1 MMKVKKVPILLVLLC
16 ALLIPALLLMTVRSG
31 DHPAGIERFVAANQA
46 ALEEIA
52 ADCLRGGQTAARYK
66 SVEIEGVFPGEHRIV
81 QFFSGGFGL
90 APASTYCGFYY
101 SEDSVPAAYQ
111 NVDVP
116 LTPAG
121 EDAWRWS
128 DGTDNG
134 GVTRRITGHWF
145 SYRAWF

>member
-1 MMKVKKVPILLVLLC
+1 MKAKKASVLLILLC

-52 ADCLRGGQTAARYK
+52 ADCLRGSQMAARHK
-66 SVEIEGVFPGEHRIV
+66 GVEIEGVFPGEHRIV

-90 APASTYCGFYY
+90 TPSSTYCGFYY
-101 SEDSVPAAYQ
+101 SEDGIPAAYQ

-121 EDAWRWS
+121 EGEWRWS

-134 GVTRRITGHWF
+134 GMTRRITEHWF

>member
-1 MMKVKKVPILLVLLC
+1 MKAKKASVLLILLC
-16 ALLIPALLLMTVRSG
+16 ALLIPALLLTTVRSG
-31 DHPAGIERFVAANQA
+31 DHPVGIERFVAANQA

-52 ADCLRGGQTAARYK
+52 ADCLRGSQTAARYK

-81 QFFSGGFGL
+81 QFFSSGFGL
-90 APASTYCGFYY
+90 VPSSTYCGFYY
-101 SEDSVPAAYQ
+101 SEDGVPAAYQ

-134 GVTRRITGHWF
+134 GMTRRITEHWF

>member
-121 EDAWRWS
+121 ENRWRWS

>member
-1 MMKVKKVPILLVLLC
+1 MKAKKASVLLILLC
-16 ALLIPALLLMTVRSG
+16 ALLIPALLLMTVQSG
-31 DHPAGIERFVAANQA
+31 DHPAGVERFVTANQA

-52 ADCLRGGQTAARYK
+52 ADCLRGSQTAARYK
-66 SVEIEGVFPGEHRIV
+66 GVEIEGVFPGEHRIV
-81 QFFSGGFGL
+81 QFFSSGFGL
-90 APASTYCGFYY
+90 VPSSTYCGFYY
-101 SEDSVPAAYQ
+101 SEDGVPAAYQ

-134 GVTRRITGHWF
+134 GMTRRITEHWF

>member
-1 MMKVKKVPILLVLLC
+1 MKAKKASVLLILLC
-16 ALLIPALLLMTVRSG
+16 ALLASVLLLTAVRG
-31 DHPAGIERFVAANQA
+31 RDRLAGIDRFVTVNQA
-46 ALEEIA
+46 ALEKIA
-52 ADCLRGGQTAARYK
+52 ADCLDGGQTAARYK

-81 QFFSGGFGL
+81 QFRFGGFGL
-90 APASTYCGFYY
+90 VPSSTYCGFYY
-101 SEDSVPAAYQ
+101 SEDGVPAAYQ

-121 EDAWRWS
+121 ENRWRWS

-134 GVTRRITGHWF
+134 GVTRPITGHWF

>member
-1 MMKVKKVPILLVLLC
+1 MKAKKASVLLILLC
-16 ALLIPALLLMTVRSG
+16 ALLIPALLLT
-31 DHPAGIERFVAANQA
+31 AGRGGIRMARAEWFVIAHRA
-46 ALEEIA
+46 ALEKIA
-52 ADCLRGGQTAARYK
+52 ADCLSGGQTAARYK

-90 APASTYCGFYY
+90 TPSSTYCGFYY
-101 SEDSVPAAYQ
+101 SEDGIPAAYQ

-121 EDAWRWS
+121 EGEWRWS

-134 GVTRRITGHWF
+134 GMTRRITEHWF

>member
-1 MMKVKKVPILLVLLC
+1 MKAKKASVLLILLC

-52 ADCLRGGQTAARYK
+52 ADCLRGSQTAARYK
-66 SVEIEGVFPGEHRIV
+66 GVEIEGVFPGEHRIV

-101 SEDSVPAAYQ
+101 SEDGVPAAYQ

-121 EDAWRWS
+121 ENRWRWS

>member
-1 MMKVKKVPILLVLLC
+1 M
-16 ALLIPALLLMTVRSG
+16 
-31 DHPAGIERFVAANQA
+31 
-46 ALEEIA
+46 
-52 ADCLRGGQTAARYK
+52 
-66 SVEIEGVFPGEHRIV
+66 

-101 SEDSVPAAYQ
+101 SEDGVPAAYQ

-121 EDAWRWS
+121 EDRWRWS

-145 SYRAWF
+145 SYRAWFSREPPPAEKAVDNGEKCDRIIQLSEKRRDEAKRMPVRRARRGRWKPSAVRLRKPLHQPPGTTGTPHPRYRMA

>member
-1 MMKVKKVPILLVLLC
+1 MKAKKASVLLILLC
-16 ALLIPALLLMTVRSG
+16 ALLIPALLLMTVRNG

-52 ADCLRGGQTAARYK
+52 ADCLRGSQTAARYK
-66 SVEIEGVFPGEHRIV
+66 GVEIEGVFPGEHRIV

-101 SEDSVPAAYQ
+101 SEDGVPAAYQ

-121 EDAWRWS
+121 ENRWRWS

>member
-1 MMKVKKVPILLVLLC
+1 MKAKKASVLLILLC

-52 ADCLRGGQTAARYK
+52 ADCLRGSQTAARYK
-66 SVEIEGVFPGEHRIV
+66 GVEIEGVFPGEHRIV

-101 SEDSVPAAYQ
+101 SEDGVPAAYQ

-134 GVTRRITGHWF
+134 GMTRRITEHWF

>member
-1 MMKVKKVPILLVLLC
+1 MKAKKASVLLILLC

-52 ADCLRGGQTAARYK
+52 ADCLRGSQTAARYK
-66 SVEIEGVFPGEHRIV
+66 GVEIEGVFPGEHRIV
-81 QFFSGGFGL
+81 QFFSSGFGL
-90 APASTYCGFYY
+90 VPSSTYCGFYY
-101 SEDSVPAAYQ
+101 SENGVPAAYQ

-121 EDAWRWS
+121 ENRWRWS

-134 GVTRRITGHWF
+134 GVTRRITGH
-145 SYRAWF
+145 

>member
-52 ADCLRGGQTAARYK
+52 ADCLRGSQTAARYK

-101 SEDSVPAAYQ
+101 SEDGVPAAYQ

-134 GVTRRITGHWF
+134 GMTRRITEHWF

>member
-1 MMKVKKVPILLVLLC
+1 MKAKKASVLLILLC
-16 ALLIPALLLMTVRSG
+16 ALLISALLLMTVRSG

-46 ALEEIA
+46 ALEKIA
-52 ADCLRGGQTAARYK
+52 ADCLSGGQTAARYK

-81 QFFSGGFGL
+81 QFFSSGFGL
-90 APASTYCGFYY
+90 VPSSTYCGFYY
-101 SEDSVPAAYQ
+101 SEDGVPAAYQ

-134 GVTRRITGHWF
+134 GMTRRITEHWF

>member
-1 MMKVKKVPILLVLLC
+1 MMKAKKVPILLVLLG
-16 ALLIPALLLMTVRSG
+16 ALLASVLLLTAARG
-31 DHPAGIERFVAANQA
+31 RDRLAGIARFVTVNQA

-52 ADCLRGGQTAARYK
+52 ADCLRGSQTAARYK

-101 SEDSVPAAYQ
+101 SEDGVPAAYQ

-134 GVTRRITGHWF
+134 GMTRRITEHWF

>member
-52 ADCLRGGQTAARYK
+52 ADCLRGSQTAARYK

-101 SEDSVPAAYQ
+101 SEDGVPAAYQ

-121 EDAWRWS
+121 EGEWRWS

-134 GVTRRITGHWF
+134 GMTRRITEHWF

>member
-1 MMKVKKVPILLVLLC
+1 MKAKKASVLLILLC

-52 ADCLRGGQTAARYK
+52 ADCLRGSQTAARYK

-90 APASTYCGFYY
+90 TPSSTYCGFYY
-101 SEDSVPAAYQ
+101 SEDGVPAAYQ

-134 GVTRRITGHWF
+134 GMTRRITEHWF
-145 SYRAWF
+145 SYQAWF

>member
-1 MMKVKKVPILLVLLC
+1 MKAKKASVLLILLC

-52 ADCLRGGQTAARYK
+52 ADCLRGSQTAARYK
-66 SVEIEGVFPGEHRIV
+66 GVEIEGVFPGEHRIV
-81 QFFSGGFGL
+81 QFFSSGFGL
-90 APASTYCGFYY
+90 TPSSTYCGFYY
-101 SEDSVPAAYQ
+101 SEDGVPAAYQ

-121 EDAWRWS
+121 EGKWRWS

-134 GVTRRITGHWF
+134 GMTRRITEHWF

>member
-101 SEDSVPAAYQ
+101 SEDGVPAAYQ

-121 EDAWRWS
+121 EGEWRWS

-134 GVTRRITGHWF
+134 GMTRRITEHWF

>member
-1 MMKVKKVPILLVLLC
+1 MMKAKKVPILLVLLF

-52 ADCLRGGQTAARYK
+52 ADCLRGSQTAARYK

-101 SEDSVPAAYQ
+101 SEDGIPAAYQ

-134 GVTRRITGHWF
+134 GMTRRITEHWF
-145 SYRAWF
+145 SYQAWF

>member
-1 MMKVKKVPILLVLLC
+1 MKVKRVPMLLLLLC
-16 ALLIPALLLMTVRSG
+16 ALLLAALLGTVGRVRSG
-31 DHPAGIERFVAANQA
+31 LEEIERFVTANQA
-46 ALEEIA
+46 VLEEIA
-52 ADCLRGGQTAARYK
+52 LDCLEGSQTAERYK
-66 SVEIEGVFPGEHRIV
+66 GVEIEGVFPGEHRIV

-101 SEDSVPAAYQ
+101 SEDGVPTAYQ

-121 EDAWRWS
+121 ENRWRWS

>member
-1 MMKVKKVPILLVLLC
+1 MKAKKASVLLILLC

-31 DHPAGIERFVAANQA
+31 DHPAGIERFLAANQA

-52 ADCLRGGQTAARYK
+52 VDCLRGSQTAAQYK

-101 SEDSVPAAYQ
+101 SEDGVPAAYQ

-121 EDAWRWS
+121 ENRWRWS
-128 DGTDNG
+128 DVTDNG

>member
-1 MMKVKKVPILLVLLC
+1 MMKAKKVPILLVLLG
-16 ALLIPALLLMTVRSG
+16 ALLASVLLLTAARG
-31 DHPAGIERFVAANQA
+31 RDRLAGIARFVTVNQA

-81 QFFSGGFGL
+81 QFFSSGFGL
-90 APASTYCGFYY
+90 VPSSTYCGFYY
-101 SEDSVPAAYQ
+101 SEDGVPAAYQ

-121 EDAWRWS
+121 EGEWRWS

-134 GVTRRITGHWF
+134 GMTRRITGHWF

>member
-1 MMKVKKVPILLVLLC
+1 MKAKKASVLLILLC

-52 ADCLRGGQTAARYK
+52 ADCLRGSQTAARYK
-66 SVEIEGVFPGEHRIV
+66 SVKIEGVFPGEHRIV

-101 SEDSVPAAYQ
+101 SEDGVPAAYQ

-121 EDAWRWS
+121 EDRWRWS

-134 GVTRRITGHWF
+134 GVTRRITGRWF

>member
-1 MMKVKKVPILLVLLC
+1 M
-16 ALLIPALLLMTVRSG
+16 
-31 DHPAGIERFVAANQA
+31 AANQA

-52 ADCLRGGQTAARYK
+52 ADCLRGSQTAARYK

-101 SEDSVPAAYQ
+101 SEDGVPAAYQ

-121 EDAWRWS
+121 EGEWRWS

-134 GVTRRITGHWF
+134 GMTRRITEHWF

>member
-1 MMKVKKVPILLVLLC
+1 MKAKKASVLLILLC

-66 SVEIEGVFPGEHRIV
+66 GVEIEGVFPGEHRIV

-90 APASTYCGFYY
+90 TPSSTYCGFYY
-101 SEDSVPAAYQ
+101 SEDGVPAAYQ

-121 EDAWRWS
+121 EGEWRWS

-134 GVTRRITGHWF
+134 GMTRRITEHWF

>member
-52 ADCLRGGQTAARYK
+52 ADCLRGSQTAARYK
-66 SVEIEGVFPGEHRIV
+66 GVEIEGVFPGEHRIV

-101 SEDSVPAAYQ
+101 SEDGVPAAYQ

-121 EDAWRWS
+121 ENRWRWS

>member
-52 ADCLRGGQTAARYK
+52 ADCLRGSQTAARYK

-101 SEDSVPAAYQ
+101 SEDGVPAAYQ

-121 EDAWRWS
+121 ENRWRWS

>member
-1 MMKVKKVPILLVLLC
+1 
-16 ALLIPALLLMTVRSG
+16 MTVRSG

-52 ADCLRGGQTAARYK
+52 ADCLRGSQTAARYK

-101 SEDSVPAAYQ
+101 SEDGVPAAYQ

-121 EDAWRWS
+121 ENRWRWS

-145 SYRAWF
+145 SYLAWF

>member
-1 MMKVKKVPILLVLLC
+1 M
-16 ALLIPALLLMTVRSG
+16 ARA
-31 DHPAGIERFVAANQA
+31 EWFVIAHRA
-46 ALEEIA
+46 ALEKIA
-52 ADCLRGGQTAARYK
+52 ADCLSGGQTAARYK

-81 QFFSGGFGL
+81 QFFSSGFGL
-90 APASTYCGFYY
+90 TPSSTYCGFYY
-101 SEDSVPAAYQ
+101 SEDGIPAAYQ

-134 GVTRRITGHWF
+134 GMTRRITEHWF

>member
-1 MMKVKKVPILLVLLC
+1 
-16 ALLIPALLLMTVRSG
+16 MTVRSG
-31 DHPAGIERFVAANQA
+31 DHPAGIERFLAANQA

-52 ADCLRGGQTAARYK
+52 ADCLRGSQTAARYK
-66 SVEIEGVFPGEHRIV
+66 GVEIEGVFPGEHRIV

-90 APASTYCGFYY
+90 TPSSTYCGFYY
-101 SEDSVPAAYQ
+101 SEDGVPAAYQ

-134 GVTRRITGHWF
+134 GMTRRITEHWF
-145 SYRAWF
+145 SYQAWF